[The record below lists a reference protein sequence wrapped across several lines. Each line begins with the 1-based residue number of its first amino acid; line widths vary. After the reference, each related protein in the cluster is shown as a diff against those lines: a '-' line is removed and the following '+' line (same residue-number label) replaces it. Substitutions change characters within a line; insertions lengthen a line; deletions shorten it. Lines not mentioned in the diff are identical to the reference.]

1 MFCIQF
7 YRLIIC
13 LSYGSTSCTV
23 TAHLHVFVGGVL
35 FCLITPSPP
44 RPLHTALMDHQVK
57 TYCVF
62 NYCDSGTPEE
72 TISTIVTVVS
82 AWLQVEHFGLII
94 RKLSWHSHARHCI
107 VAIIWIYFRHAVL
120 NKLIEWAP
128 LATMRPHCVI
138 EAHCVLIHLDHKPEC
153 VSRWQARSVE
163 ETHTKSEGAN
173 CSVNVTRL
181 VSCHPSGK

>member
-1 MFCIQF
+1 MLCICF
-7 YRLIIC
+7 SY
-13 LSYGSTSCTV
+13 YGSTSQTV
-23 TAHLHVFVGGVL
+23 TAHLHVFVGGFVL
-35 FCLITPSPP
+35 PYHPLSPP
-44 RPLHTALMDHQVK
+44 RPLHTALMDHRVK

-62 NYCDSGTPEE
+62 NYFDSGTPEE
-72 TISTIVTVVS
+72 TISTIVIVVS

-107 VAIIWIYFRHAVL
+107 VAIMWIYFRHAVL

-128 LATMRPHCVI
+128 LAPMQPDCVI

-153 VSRWQARSVE
+153 VSCWQARSTE

-173 CSVNVTRL
+173 CSVVVTRL
-181 VSCHPSGK
+181 VSRHPSGK